1 MNSNKLYFIH
11 CLSSVHVGAGQ
22 GVEAIDLPIIR
33 EKTTGWPFIPG
44 SSVKGATKEHYEF
57 NKASTE
63 WLMAAY
69 GSGRDEGASLVVGQE
84 EPAKEG
90 NAGSLVWSDSRILAF
105 PVASMIGTFA
115 YVSCPLALQRMQR
128 DVEAAGI
135 ELPPIH
141 WEKLLSQLE
150 AEPGEE
156 PPAVIANGIGSVLVK
171 RTGEAEKIE
180 LDEFVFSVQREAE
193 LDRWLHFIGDQIFI
207 NEESRRIF
215 KSRFVV
221 VNDEA
226 FNYFMSLC
234 CEVLPRIR
242 IESETKTV
250 SNGLWLEEYIPAEA
264 ILYGIVWCDRI
275 YVPSSKLSRQD
286 LLKELQSDFPLQ
298 IGGNASVGKG
308 RVRFSFSKEG
318 LQ

>member
-1 MNSNKLYFIH
+1 M
-11 CLSSVHVGAGQ
+11 SSVHVGAGQ
-22 GVEAIDLPIIR
+22 GVGAIDLPIIR

-44 SSVKGATKEHYEF
+44 SSVKGATREHYESGE
-57 NKASTE
+57 ASAE
-63 WLMAAY
+63 WIMAAY
-69 GSGRDEGASLVVGQE
+69 GNGREEGVGLAHDPE
-84 EPAKEG
+84 EAMKEG

-105 PVASMIGTFA
+105 PVASMTGTFA
-115 YVSCPLALQRMQR
+115 YVSCPMALQRMQR
-128 DVEAAGI
+128 DAEAAGI
-135 ELPPIH
+135 TLPDIH
-141 WEKLLSQLE
+141 FDKLLSRLE
-150 AEPGEE
+150 AEPGE
-156 PPAVIANGIGSVLVK
+156 PKPAVIAKQIRSELVN
-171 RTGEAEKIE
+171 RPGQAEKIE
-180 LDEFVFSVQREAE
+180 LDEFVFNVQREAA
-193 LDRWLHFIGDQIFI
+193 LDHWLHFMGNQIFAK
-207 NEESRRIF
+207 EESRNIF
-215 KSRFVV
+215 QSRFVIV
-221 VNDEA
+221 SDEA
-226 FNYFMSLC
+226 FQYFTTLC

-275 YVPSSKLSRQD
+275 YVPSSKLSRHD